1 MQVTYTNV
9 KPFIEGLK
17 EMSRVVLLGV
27 LPVILTGINISTGE
41 IRINWAIVLAT
52 GITLILTAILKGIDK
67 DTHLTGKLEGD
78 EAKTKGLTG
87 Y

>member
-1 MQVTYTNV
+1 
-9 KPFIEGLK
+9 
-17 EMSRVVLLGV
+17 MSRVVLLGV